1 MRTSKKFIFFALL
14 AALLYALSAPISKLL
29 LGSLSPTLTAA
40 LLYLGAG
47 MGMFVLGLAARQTQH
62 HQRER
67 SLTKAELPYIAA
79 MIVLDI
85 AAPILL
91 MSGLKR
97 TTAANTSLLNN
108 FEIVATTLIAL
119 TMFKEKISRR
129 LWLGIILVTVASV
142 LLSLEDTG
150 SLHFSI
156 GSLFVLLACVCWG
169 LENNITRKLSDKN
182 PLHIVVIKGLG
193 SGAGLLLIALLLNE
207 VYGNVWHV
215 LAALLL
221 GFVAYGLS
229 IYFYVYAQRHLG
241 AARTSTFYAAAPFF
255 GVALSFIL
263 FKEPPTS
270 LFLLA
275 LAIMF
280 LGAYH
285 TAMDQLQTG

>member
-1 MRTSKKFIFFALL
+1 MRTSKKYIFFALL

-47 MGMFVLGLAARQTQH
+47 IGMFVLGLATRQTQYD
-62 HQRER
+62 QRER
-67 SLTKAELPYIAA
+67 PLTKAEWPYIAA

-119 TMFKEKISRR
+119 TLFKEKISRR

-182 PLHIVVIKGLG
+182 PLHIVVIKGSG
-193 SGAGLLLIALLLNE
+193 SGAGSLLIALLLNE
-207 VYGNVWHV
+207 VYGNVWHI

-229 IYFYVYAQRHLG
+229 IYFYVYAQRYLG

-280 LGAYH
+280 LGAYL
-285 TAMDQLQTG
+285 TAIDQLQTA